1 MNLEFGS
8 TVNDPL
14 KPLRNEIKDGKLGSF
29 TVDPQLDVNPTIT
42 LSPSTTTKCKY
53 VKSVDRS
60 DIYIYLTHPP
70 TGTSLRKVYR
80 GVSRASDVIHGVKE
94 ERAGDCQWQ
103 FSAMTV

>member
-1 MNLEFGS
+1 MELEFGS
-8 TVNDPL
+8 TVKYPL

-53 VKSVDRS
+53 VKSVDRC
-60 DIYIYLTHPP
+60 DIHISLTHPP
-70 TGTSLRKVYR
+70 TGTSLRKVHR
-80 GVSRASDVIHGVKE
+80 GVSRASNVTRGVME
-94 ERAGDCQWQ
+94 ETGGDCQWQ